1 MSMPAD
7 QTADRAPLAGI
18 RAVPRTVIA
27 LGLVSLFMDTSSEI
41 IHSLLPVFLVS
52 VLGASPLFVGLIE
65 GIAEATNSIT
75 KIVSGAISDWVGK
88 RKLLVLL
95 GYALA
100 ALTKPLF
107 PLANSASLVL
117 VARFVDRIGKGI
129 RGAPRDALIADVTPV
144 ELRGTAFGLRQ
155 SMDTIGA
162 FVGPLLAMLLMAV
175 SDNDF
180 RFVFW
185 TSLAPAAIAVFL
197 IVYGVQDPA
206 APAMSE
212 PRRFPIQRAELAR
225 LSAGFWWFVG
235 VATVLTLARFSE
247 AFLLL
252 AAQHV
257 GMTVALIPTILVT
270 MNVVYA
276 TSAYPFG
283 RLADRVSRRALLL
296 LGIGFLIVA
305 DLVLAMAEDVAQ
317 VIVGSAIWGLH
328 MGVSQGLLS
337 ALVADAVPSNLRGTA
352 FGLYSLITGLALL
365 VASVL
370 AGGLWTAFGPGATFT
385 VGAAFATLAAI
396 GIGLGRSSHGHAAVS
411 LISDAAAHRPP
422 VTEPRRKW
430 R

>member
-206 APAMSE
+206 APAISE
-212 PRRFPIQRAELAR
+212 PRRF
-225 LSAGFWWFVG
+225 
-235 VATVLTLARFSE
+235 
-247 AFLLL
+247 
-252 AAQHV
+252 
-257 GMTVALIPTILVT
+257 
-270 MNVVYA
+270 
-276 TSAYPFG
+276 
-283 RLADRVSRRALLL
+283 
-296 LGIGFLIVA
+296 
-305 DLVLAMAEDVAQ
+305 
-317 VIVGSAIWGLH
+317 
-328 MGVSQGLLS
+328 
-337 ALVADAVPSNLRGTA
+337 
-352 FGLYSLITGLALL
+352 
-365 VASVL
+365 
-370 AGGLWTAFGPGATFT
+370 
-385 VGAAFATLAAI
+385 
-396 GIGLGRSSHGHAAVS
+396 RSSAPS
-411 LISDAAAHRPP
+411 
-422 VTEPRRKW
+422 W
-430 R
+430 RA

>member
-1 MSMPAD
+1 
-7 QTADRAPLAGI
+7 
-18 RAVPRTVIA
+18 
-27 LGLVSLFMDTSSEI
+27 
-41 IHSLLPVFLVS
+41 
-52 VLGASPLFVGLIE
+52 
-65 GIAEATNSIT
+65 
-75 KIVSGAISDWVGK
+75 
-88 RKLLVLL
+88 
-95 GYALA
+95 
-100 ALTKPLF
+100 
-107 PLANSASLVL
+107 
-117 VARFVDRIGKGI
+117 
-129 RGAPRDALIADVTPV
+129 
-144 ELRGTAFGLRQ
+144 
-155 SMDTIGA
+155 
-162 FVGPLLAMLLMAV
+162 
-175 SDNDF
+175 
-180 RFVFW
+180 
-185 TSLAPAAIAVFL
+185 
-197 IVYGVQDPA
+197 
-206 APAMSE
+206 
-212 PRRFPIQRAELAR
+212 LAR

-337 ALVADAVPSNLRGTA
+337 ALVADVVSSNLRGTA

-411 LISDAAAHRPP
+411 LISDAATHRPP
-422 VTEPRRKW
+422 VTEPPRKW

>member
-212 PRRFPIQRAELAR
+212 PRHFPIQRVELAR

-276 TSAYPFG
+276 ISAYPFG

-305 DLVLAMAEDVAQ
+305 DLVLATAEDVAQ

-396 GIGLGRSSHGHAAVS
+396 GVGLGRSSHGHAS
-411 LISDAAAHRPP
+411 GQSDI
-422 VTEPRRKW
+422 PRRYT
-430 R
+430 